1 MVNIII
7 ELNGFCSSRNL
18 LLPRHVEAGEGMF
31 PLRENKMKKH
41 KPEM

>member
-7 ELNGFCSSRNL
+7 ELNG
-18 LLPRHVEAGEGMF
+18 LPRHVEAGEGMF

-41 KPEM
+41 MPEM